1 MRRGSLFFTREELA
15 VVVAVGVVSGLAGQQ
30 IENVVFAVVARIHSL
45 VIFNDFL
52 AYYSGG
58 PLFGDLL
65 EDYLEWGA
73 VLAACIVRKPGA
85 GTIALSING
94 LLQVF
99 VYGTHD
105 PHLLYGVAGLGADL
119 VFGAFRYRRY
129 DVATVALA
137 GAACQ
142 MFWYT
147 IVWFTH
153 GIYLYAA
160 QFILADLAM
169 RVLGGA
175 MADGLLAGGL
185 AFVLLRLAGRGWT
198 QPPSEPSADLGA
210 LRRADG
216 AGLLAASFGVL
227 LVMATAA
234 FRPLSGLFA
243 RIGPPIP
250 PNDPFLEEFNL
261 GSVFG
266 FELIFLSL
274 ALLLLWHLAYRE
286 RDEPPP
292 EAAP

>member
-1 MRRGSLFFTREELA
+1 
-15 VVVAVGVVSGLAGQQ
+15 
-30 IENVVFAVVARIHSL
+30 
-45 VIFNDFL
+45 
-52 AYYSGG
+52 
-58 PLFGDLL
+58 
-65 EDYLEWGA
+65 
-73 VLAACIVRKPGA
+73 
-85 GTIALSING
+85 
-94 LLQVF
+94 
-99 VYGTHD
+99 
-105 PHLLYGVAGLGADL
+105 
-119 VFGAFRYRRY
+119 
-129 DVATVALA
+129 
-137 GAACQ
+137 
-142 MFWYT
+142 
-147 IVWFTH
+147 
-153 GIYLYAA
+153 
-160 QFILADLAM
+160 
-169 RVLGGA
+169 

-210 LRRADG
+210 LRRTDG